1 MKKISSPW
9 HYLII
14 SSKLTNLST
23 SSDPRSN
30 CIYVLFVIHCV
41 PIRLYF
47 KFLANHQITWFFFF
61 IYCTYLRKKLFSS
74 SFLIF
79 LGTKSQT
86 VKRLFIVILYIHVF
100 RCRWHQLMCYKY
112 CILSPCVLILGKL
125 SVEKPDKLKI
135 LTPFKSMVF
144 VSVVSLKKIVFVWY
158 S

>member
-47 KFLANHQITWFFFF
+47 KFLANHQITWFFFHLLYLFKEETIF
-61 IYCTYLRKKLFSS
+61 IFILNFFGNKKSNCETSVYCHSIHVHTLYMYFVAVDISWCAISTVYLVLVF
-74 SFLIF
+74 SFLVNYQ
-79 LGTKSQT
+79 LKSLINW
-86 VKRLFIVILYIHVF
+86 RF
-100 RCRWHQLMCYKY
+100 WP
-112 CILSPCVLILGKL
+112 LSRV
-125 SVEKPDKLKI
+125 
-135 LTPFKSMVF
+135 
-144 VSVVSLKKIVFVWY
+144 
-158 S
+158 